1 MYQTWSWLGFLH
13 WSYRPEAL
21 QRLLP
26 GGLRPPYLRGA
37 GLGGGDPLLLEDL
50 RTSLPPAL
58 PWFTSF
64 PETNVRTYVVAH
76 LWPLSS
82 WAPSTTT

>member
-13 WSYRPEAL
+13 WSYRPEVL

-26 GGLRPPYLRGA
+26 GGLRPPY
-37 GLGGGDPLLLEDL
+37 P
-50 RTSLPPAL
+50 

-64 PETNVRTYVVAH
+64 PETNVRTYSG
-76 LWPLSS
+76 P
-82 WAPSTTT
+82 PSGP